1 MKDNNNILTHNIW
14 TCGDYNNL
22 EDFNIYTQESL
33 QITNNHSYI
42 GECSA
47 QITLSGNAYVDVPTN
62 ITSLGTYTLTLKI
75 LTENWVQIRLLE
87 SWVVKSSVNIPP
99 NTDSWQIINIS
110 ATFSDLSNIRIRM
123 MNKGT
128 TDKVFFDDVTL
139 IKS

>member
-33 QITNNHSYI
+33 QITNSYSYI
-42 GECSA
+42 GESSA
-47 QITLSGNAYVDVPTN
+47 QITTSGNAYVDVPTN

-75 LTENWVQIRLLE
+75 LTENWVQLRLVE
-87 SWVVKSSVNIPP
+87 SWVVKSEVNIPP
-99 NTDSWQIINIS
+99 NTNFWQTISLS
-110 ATFSDLSNIRIRM
+110 ATFSDLSNIRIRIK
-123 MNKGT
+123 NIGS
-128 TDKVFFDDVTL
+128 TDRVFVDDVTL

>member
-1 MKDNNNILTHNIW
+1 MKDTNNILTYNIW

-33 QITNNHSYI
+33 QITNNYSYI

-99 NTDSWQIINIS
+99 NTDYWQIINIS

-123 MNKGT
+123 MNTGT